1 MVAIG
6 DYNDL
11 EIIKQVDFGVYLDSE
26 DGEILLPAKYL
37 PARYQLGD
45 RLRVFVYRD
54 SEDRIIA
61 TTLQPKAKVGD
72 FAALTVKDV
81 TNHGAF
87 LDWGLEKDLFVPF
100 SNQRD
105 KMLPGRTY
113 LVYLYLDENSDRIV
127 ATAKYEKYL
136 NQELPA
142 LQEGQEVDL
151 LVAGFTDLGIKVII
165 NNQYPGILYKNE
177 VFRPLQLGEKTRGFI
192 RKLRE
197 DHKIDVSLQKAGYA
211 EVGDAAAI
219 VLDKLKTA
227 GGKLN
232 LSDTSSPQE
241 IYAALGMSKK
251 TFKKAIGSLYREGK
265 ILLADTYIQAPPMTD
280 D

>member
-6 DYNDL
+6 DYNEL

-37 PARYQLGD
+37 PAHYQLGD

-61 TTLQPKAKVGD
+61 TTLEPKAKVGD
-72 FAALTVKDV
+72 FAALTAKDV
-81 TNHGAF
+81 TNYGAF

-105 KMLPGRTY
+105 KMQPGRTY
-113 LVYLYLDENSDRIV
+113 TVYLYLDENSDRIV
-127 ATAKYEKYL
+127 ATAKYEKFL
-136 NQELPA
+136 NTDAPQLS
-142 LQEGQEVDL
+142 EGQEVDL

-165 NNQYPGILYKNE
+165 NNQYLGILYKNE

-192 RKLRE
+192 RKIRE
-197 DHKIDVSLQKAGYA
+197 DNKIDVSLQKAGYE
-211 EVGDAAAI
+211 EVPDAADQ
-219 VLDKLKTA
+219 VLQKLKAA
-227 GGKLN
+227 GGKLA
-232 LSDTSSPQE
+232 LSDKSSPEE

-251 TFKKAIGSLYREGK
+251 TFKKAIGSLYREGQ
-265 ILLADTYIQAPPMTD
+265 ITLSETNIQLKSPGE
-280 D
+280 

>member
-37 PARYQLGD
+37 PAQYQLGD
-45 RLRVFVYRD
+45 RIRVFVYRD

-61 TTLQPKAKVGD
+61 TTLEPKAKVGD
-72 FAALTVKDV
+72 FAALPVKDA
-81 TNHGAF
+81 TNYGAF

-105 KMLPGRTY
+105 KMQPGRTY

-136 NQELPA
+136 RQDTPQLS
-142 LQEGQEVDL
+142 EGQEVDL
-151 LVAGFTDLGIKVII
+151 LVAGFSDLGIKVII
-165 NNQYPGILYKNE
+165 NNQYLGMLYKNE
-177 VFRPLQLGEKTRGFI
+177 VFRPLSVGDKTRGYI
-192 RKLRE
+192 RKIRE
-197 DHKIDVSLQKAGYA
+197 DHKIDVSLQKAGYE
-211 EVGDAAAI
+211 EVSDAADL
-219 VLDKLKTA
+219 VLDKLKAA
-227 GGKLN
+227 GGKLA
-232 LSDTSSPQE
+232 LSDKSSPEE

-265 ILLADTYIQAPPMTD
+265 ITLSEASIQVQAAGE
-280 D
+280 

>member
-11 EIIKQVDFGVYLDSE
+11 EIIKQVDFGVYLDSD

-37 PARYQLGD
+37 PAQYQLGD
-45 RLRVFVYRD
+45 RIRVFVYRD

-61 TTLQPKAKVGD
+61 TTLEPKAKVGD
-72 FAALTVKDV
+72 FAALPVKDA
-81 TNHGAF
+81 TNYGAF

-105 KMLPGRTY
+105 KMQPGRTY

-136 NQELPA
+136 RQDSPQLS
-142 LQEGQEVDL
+142 EGQEVDL
-151 LVAGFTDLGIKVII
+151 LVAGFSDLGIKVII
-165 NNQYPGILYKNE
+165 NNQYLGMLYKNE
-177 VFRPLQLGEKTRGFI
+177 VFRPLSVGEKTRGYI
-192 RKLRE
+192 RKIRE
-197 DHKIDVSLQKAGYA
+197 DHKIDVSLQKAGYE
-211 EVGDAAAI
+211 EVTDAADL
-219 VLDKLKTA
+219 VLDKLKAA
-227 GGKLN
+227 GGKLA
-232 LSDTSSPQE
+232 LSDKSSPEE

-265 ILLADTYIQAPPMTD
+265 ITLSEASIQVQAAGD
-280 D
+280 

>member
-11 EIIKQVDFGVYLDSE
+11 EIIKQVDFGVYLDSD

-37 PARYQLGD
+37 PAQYQLGD
-45 RLRVFVYRD
+45 RIRVFVYRD

-61 TTLQPKAKVGD
+61 TTLEPKAKVGD
-72 FAALTVKDV
+72 FAALPVKDA
-81 TNHGAF
+81 TNYGAF

-105 KMLPGRTY
+105 KMQPGRTY

-136 NQELPA
+136 RQDTPQLS
-142 LQEGQEVDL
+142 EGQEVDL
-151 LVAGFTDLGIKVII
+151 LVAGFSDLGIKVII
-165 NNQYPGILYKNE
+165 NNQYLGMLYKNE
-177 VFRPLQLGEKTRGFI
+177 VFRPLSVGDKTRGYI
-192 RKLRE
+192 RKIRE
-197 DHKIDVSLQKAGYA
+197 DHKIDVSLQKAGYE
-211 EVGDAAAI
+211 EVSDAADL
-219 VLDKLKTA
+219 VLDKLKAA
-227 GGKLN
+227 GGKLA
-232 LSDTSSPQE
+232 LSDKSSPEE

-265 ILLADTYIQAPPMTD
+265 ITLSEASIQVQAAGE
-280 D
+280 

>member
-11 EIIKQVDFGVYLDSE
+11 EIIKQVDFGVYLDSD

-37 PARYQLGD
+37 PAQYQLGD
-45 RLRVFVYRD
+45 RIRVFVYRD

-61 TTLQPKAKVGD
+61 TTLEPKARVGD
-72 FAALTVKDV
+72 FAALPVKDA
-81 TNHGAF
+81 TNYGAF

-105 KMLPGRTY
+105 KMQPGRTY

-136 NQELPA
+136 RQDSPQLS
-142 LQEGQEVDL
+142 EGQEVDL
-151 LVAGFTDLGIKVII
+151 LVAGFSDLGIKVII
-165 NNQYPGILYKNE
+165 NNQYLGMLYKNE
-177 VFRPLQLGEKTRGFI
+177 VFRPLSVGDKTRGYI
-192 RKLRE
+192 RKIRE
-197 DHKIDVSLQKAGYA
+197 DHKIDVSLQKAGYE
-211 EVGDAAAI
+211 EVSDAADL
-219 VLDKLKTA
+219 VLDKLKAA
-227 GGKLN
+227 GGKLA
-232 LSDTSSPQE
+232 LSDKSSPEE

-265 ILLADTYIQAPPMTD
+265 ITLSEASIQVQAAGD
-280 D
+280 

>member
-11 EIIKQVDFGVYLDSE
+11 EIIKQVDFGVYLDSD

-37 PARYQLGD
+37 PAQYQLGD
-45 RLRVFVYRD
+45 RIRVFVYRD

-61 TTLQPKAKVGD
+61 TTLEPKAKVGD
-72 FAALTVKDV
+72 FAALPVKDA
-81 TNHGAF
+81 TNYGAF

-105 KMLPGRTY
+105 KMQPGRTY

-136 NQELPA
+136 RQDTPQLS
-142 LQEGQEVDL
+142 EGQEVDL
-151 LVAGFTDLGIKVII
+151 LVAGFSDLGIKVII
-165 NNQYPGILYKNE
+165 NNQYLGMLYKNE
-177 VFRPLQLGEKTRGFI
+177 VFRPLSVGEKTRGYI
-192 RKLRE
+192 RKIRE
-197 DHKIDVSLQKAGYA
+197 DHKIDVSLQKAGYE
-211 EVGDAAAI
+211 EVSDAADL
-219 VLDKLKTA
+219 VLDKLKAA
-227 GGKLN
+227 GGKLA
-232 LSDTSSPQE
+232 LSDKSSPEE

-265 ILLADTYIQAPPMTD
+265 ITLSEASIQVQAAWE
-280 D
+280 

>member
-37 PARYQLGD
+37 PAQYQLGD
-45 RLRVFVYRD
+45 RIRVFVYRD

-61 TTLQPKAKVGD
+61 TTLEPKAKVGD
-72 FAALTVKDV
+72 FAALPVKDA
-81 TNHGAF
+81 TNYGAF

-105 KMLPGRTY
+105 KMQPGRTY

-136 NQELPA
+136 RQDTPQLS
-142 LQEGQEVDL
+142 EGQEVDL
-151 LVAGFTDLGIKVII
+151 LVAGFSDLGIKVII
-165 NNQYPGILYKNE
+165 NNQYLGMLYKNE
-177 VFRPLQLGEKTRGFI
+177 VFRPLSVGEKTRGYI
-192 RKLRE
+192 RKIRE
-197 DHKIDVSLQKAGYA
+197 DHKIDVSLQKAGYE
-211 EVGDAAAI
+211 EVSDAADL
-219 VLDKLKTA
+219 VLDKLKAA
-227 GGKLN
+227 GGKLA
-232 LSDTSSPQE
+232 LSDKSSPEE

-265 ILLADTYIQAPPMTD
+265 ITLSEASIQVQAAGE
-280 D
+280 

>member
-37 PARYQLGD
+37 PAQYQLGD
-45 RLRVFVYRD
+45 RIRVFVYRD

-61 TTLQPKAKVGD
+61 TTLEPKAKVGD
-72 FAALTVKDV
+72 FAALPVKDA
-81 TNHGAF
+81 TNYGAF

-105 KMLPGRTY
+105 KMQPGRTY

-136 NQELPA
+136 RQDSPQLS
-142 LQEGQEVDL
+142 EGQEVDL
-151 LVAGFTDLGIKVII
+151 LVAGFSDLGIKVII
-165 NNQYPGILYKNE
+165 NNQYLGMLYKNE
-177 VFRPLQLGEKTRGFI
+177 VFRPLSVGEKTRGYI
-192 RKLRE
+192 RKIRE
-197 DHKIDVSLQKAGYA
+197 DHKIDVSLQKAGYE
-211 EVGDAAAI
+211 EVTDAADL
-219 VLDKLKTA
+219 VLDKLKAA
-227 GGKLN
+227 GGKLA
-232 LSDTSSPQE
+232 LSDKSSPEE

-265 ILLADTYIQAPPMTD
+265 ITLSEASIQVQAAGD
-280 D
+280 

>member
-11 EIIKQVDFGVYLDSE
+11 EIIKQVDFGVYLDSD

-37 PARYQLGD
+37 PAQYQLGD
-45 RLRVFVYRD
+45 RIRVFVYRD

-61 TTLQPKAKVGD
+61 TTLEPKARVGD
-72 FAALTVKDV
+72 FAALPVKDA
-81 TNHGAF
+81 TNYGAF

-105 KMLPGRTY
+105 KMQPGRTY

-136 NQELPA
+136 RQDTPQLS
-142 LQEGQEVDL
+142 EGQEVDL
-151 LVAGFTDLGIKVII
+151 LVAGFSDLGIKVII
-165 NNQYPGILYKNE
+165 NNQYLGMLYKNE
-177 VFRPLQLGEKTRGFI
+177 VFRPLSVGEKTRGYI
-192 RKLRE
+192 RKIRE
-197 DHKIDVSLQKAGYA
+197 DHKIDVSLQKAGYE
-211 EVGDAAAI
+211 EVSDAADL
-219 VLDKLKTA
+219 VLDKLKAA
-227 GGKLN
+227 GGKLA
-232 LSDTSSPQE
+232 LSDKSSPEE

-265 ILLADTYIQAPPMTD
+265 ITLSEASIQVQAAGD
-280 D
+280 

>member
-6 DYNDL
+6 DYNEL

-26 DGEILLPAKYL
+26 DGEILLPGKYL
-37 PARYQLGD
+37 PATYQLGD
-45 RLRVFVYRD
+45 KLRVFVYRD

-72 FAALTVKDV
+72 FAALTVKD
-81 TNHGAF
+81 TSHHGAF

-105 KMLPGRTY
+105 KMQPGRTY

-136 NQELPA
+136 SQQSPNLE
-142 LQEGQEVDL
+142 EGQQVNL

-165 NNQYPGILYKNE
+165 NNQYPGIRYKNE
-177 VFRPLQLGEKTRGFI
+177 VFRPLHLGEQTRGFI
-192 RKLRE
+192 RKIRE
-197 DHKIDVSLQKAGYA
+197 DHKIDVSLQKAGYG
-211 EVGDAAAI
+211 EVADAATL
-219 VLDKLKTA
+219 VLEKLQAA
-227 GGKLN
+227 GGKLE
-232 LSDTSSPQE
+232 LSDKSSPEE
-241 IYAALGMSKK
+241 IYQHLGMSKK

-265 ILLADTYIQAPPMTD
+265 ISLADTYIQANTREK
-280 D
+280 

>member
-37 PARYQLGD
+37 PAQYQLGD
-45 RLRVFVYRD
+45 RIRVFVYRD

-61 TTLQPKAKVGD
+61 TTLEPKARVGD
-72 FAALTVKDV
+72 FAALPVKDA
-81 TNHGAF
+81 TNYGAF

-105 KMLPGRTY
+105 KMQPGRTY

-136 NQELPA
+136 RQDSPQLS
-142 LQEGQEVDL
+142 EGQEVDL
-151 LVAGFTDLGIKVII
+151 LVAGFSDLGIKVII
-165 NNQYPGILYKNE
+165 NNQYLGMLYKNE
-177 VFRPLQLGEKTRGFI
+177 VFRPLSVGEKTRGYI
-192 RKLRE
+192 RKIRE
-197 DHKIDVSLQKAGYA
+197 DHKIDVSLQKAGYE
-211 EVGDAAAI
+211 EVTDAADL
-219 VLDKLKTA
+219 VLDKLKAA
-227 GGKLN
+227 GGKLA
-232 LSDTSSPQE
+232 LSDKSSPEE

-265 ILLADTYIQAPPMTD
+265 ITLSEASIQVQAAGD
-280 D
+280 

>member
-6 DYNDL
+6 DYNEL
-11 EIIKQVDFGVYLDSE
+11 EITKQVDFGVYLDSE

-37 PARYQLGD
+37 PPRYQLGD
-45 RLRVFVYRD
+45 RIRVFVYRD

-61 TTLQPKAKVGD
+61 TTQQPKAKVGD
-72 FAALTVKDV
+72 FAALRVKD
-81 TNHGAF
+81 TNNYGAF

-100 SNQRD
+100 SNQRE
-105 KMLPGRTY
+105 KMQPGRTY

-136 NQELPA
+136 SQEPPA
-142 LQEGQEVDL
+142 LREGQQVEL

-165 NNQYPGILYKNE
+165 DNQYAGILYKNE
-177 VFRPLQLGEKTRGFI
+177 VFRPLGLGEKTRGFV
-192 RKLRE
+192 RKIRE
-197 DHKIDVSLQKAGYA
+197 DGKIDVSLQKAGYA
-211 EVGDAAAI
+211 EVSDAAAI
-219 VLDKLKTA
+219 ILQQLQAA
-227 GGKLN
+227 GGKLQ
-232 LSDTSSPQE
+232 LSDNSSPEQ

-265 ILLADTYIQAPPMTD
+265 IKLTETHIESAPDQP
-280 D
+280 

>member
-11 EIIKQVDFGVYLDSE
+11 EISKQVDFGVYLDSD

-37 PARYQLGD
+37 PAHYQLGD
-45 RLRVFVYRD
+45 RIRVFVYRD

-61 TTLQPKAKVGD
+61 TTLEPKAKVGD
-72 FAALTVKDV
+72 FAALPAKDA
-81 TNHGAF
+81 TNYGAF

-105 KMLPGRTY
+105 KMQPGRTY

-136 NQELPA
+136 RQDAPELS
-142 LQEGQEVDL
+142 EGQEVDV

-165 NNQYPGILYKNE
+165 NNQYLGMLYKNE
-177 VFRPLQLGEKTRGFI
+177 VFRPLSLGEKTRGFI
-192 RKLRE
+192 RKIRE
-197 DHKIDVSLQKAGYA
+197 DHKIDVSLQKAGYE
-211 EVGDAAAI
+211 EVTGAADL
-219 VLDKLKTA
+219 VLDKLKAA
-227 GGKLN
+227 GGKLA
-232 LSDTSSPQE
+232 LSDKSSPEE

-265 ILLADTYIQAPPMTD
+265 ITLSETSIQVQTAGD
-280 D
+280 

>member
-6 DYNDL
+6 DYNEL

-26 DGEILLPAKYL
+26 DGEILLPTKYL

-45 RLRVFVYRD
+45 RIRVFVYRD

-61 TTLQPKAKVGD
+61 TTLEPKAKIGD
-72 FAALTVKDV
+72 FAALTVKDT
-81 TNHGAF
+81 TNYGAF

-100 SNQRD
+100 SNQRE

-136 NQELPA
+136 DQHMPA
-142 LQEGQEVDL
+142 LSEGQEVDL
-151 LVAGFTDLGIKVII
+151 LVAGFSELGIKVII
-165 NNQYPGILYKNE
+165 NNQYAGILYKNE
-177 VFRPLQLGEKTRGFI
+177 VFRPLHLGEKTRGFV
-192 RKLRE
+192 RKIRE
-197 DHKIDVSLQKAGYA
+197 DQKIDVSLQKAGYA
-211 EVGDAAAI
+211 EVTDAAAI
-219 VLDKLKTA
+219 ILNKLKAA
-227 GGKLN
+227 GGKLG
-232 LSDTSSPQE
+232 LSDKSSPEE

-251 TFKKAIGSLYREGK
+251 TFKKAIGTLYREGK
-265 ILLADTYIQAPPMTD
+265 INLTETDIQSAAEPA
-280 D
+280 

>member
-6 DYNDL
+6 DYNEL

-37 PARYQLGD
+37 PPHYQLGD
-45 RLRVFVYRD
+45 RLRVFIYRD

-61 TTLQPKAKVGD
+61 TTLEPKARVGD
-72 FAALTVKDV
+72 FAALPVKD
-81 TNHGAF
+81 TSNHGAF

-105 KMLPGRTY
+105 KMQTGRTY

-136 NQELPA
+136 RQGSPELS
-142 LQEGQEVDL
+142 EGQEVDL
-151 LVAGFTDLGIKVII
+151 LVAGFTDLGFKVII
-165 NNQYPGILYKNE
+165 NNQYGGILYKNE
-177 VFRPLQLGEKTRGFI
+177 VFRPLQLGEKTRGFV
-192 RKLRE
+192 RKIRE
-197 DHKIDVSLQKAGYA
+197 DHKIDVSLQKTGYG
-211 EVGDAAAI
+211 EVADAATV
-219 VLDKLKTA
+219 VLDKLRLA
-227 GGKLN
+227 GGRLE
-232 LSDTSSPQE
+232 LSDKSSPEE
-241 IYAALGMSKK
+241 IYAQLGMSKK

-265 ILLADTYIQAPPMTD
+265 ISLSDTAIQQADQD
-280 D
+280 Q